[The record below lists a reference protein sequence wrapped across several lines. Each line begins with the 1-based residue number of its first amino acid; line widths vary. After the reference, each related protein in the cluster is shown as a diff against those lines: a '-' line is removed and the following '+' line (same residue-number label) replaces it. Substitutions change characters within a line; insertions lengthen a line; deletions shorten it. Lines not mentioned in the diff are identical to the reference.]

1 MVGKKTLTWETKM
14 GIVCYIMIKASVHQE
29 HIIILNTNNCI
40 YMYIFYVKTPTYIV
54 MIKVNYQLDRPG
66 TTQGVSKAHFR
77 VCLSGSQRCDLRVY
91 VWSLT
96 LSSLTL
102 FLCSASWLPWTKQLC
117 PTRPFYHGASALDP
131 ADHRLSPLKL
141 SQIKPLLL

>member
-102 FLCSASWLPWTKQLC
+102 FLCSASWLPWTKPLFSAV
-117 PTRPFYHGASALDP
+117 PFQYDVSALEP
-131 ADHRLSPLKL
+131 GDHELNFLEL
-141 SQIKPLLL
+141 